1 MKHSKYPQYCLHWAV
16 FHLLCFNLPPVMFVP
31 SFTHCALAQNFMFL
45 CCGPR
50 VQPHSLVVM
59 ERCSCDAWRE
69 VLTNDVGTRNH
80 LGGVFRD
87 QS

>member
-1 MKHSKYPQYCLHWAV
+1 MKHSKYPQYCLRWAT
-16 FHLLCFNLPPVMFVP
+16 FHLLCFNSPVMFVP
-31 SFTHCALAQNFMFL
+31 WFTDCALAQNFMFL

-59 ERCSCDAWRE
+59 EHRSCDAWCE
-69 VLTNDVGTRNH
+69 VLANDVGTRNH

-87 QS
+87 QN